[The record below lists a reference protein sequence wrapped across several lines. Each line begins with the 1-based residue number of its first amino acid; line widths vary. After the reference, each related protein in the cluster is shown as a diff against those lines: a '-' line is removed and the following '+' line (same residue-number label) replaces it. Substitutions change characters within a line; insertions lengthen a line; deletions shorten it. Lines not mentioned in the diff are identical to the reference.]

1 MRRRPAVPR
10 LIRLW
15 LQGAQKVQQ
24 VLLILHRKFLVG
36 LHNSIRFGVRI
47 LAVAVAGMVENRVD
61 EILRPTV
68 VEKEE
73 TLPQSP
79 ERSGTKFIS
88 LGLTL
93 DNVVG
98 KASVPCDGAE
108 DRSRGLP
115 ECCRAPQRQTGRW

>member
-1 MRRRPAVPR
+1 MAVP
-10 LIRLW
+10 
-15 LQGAQKVQQ
+15 
-24 VLLILHRKFLVG
+24 
-36 LHNSIRFGVRI
+36 
-47 LAVAVAGMVENRVD
+47 VAGMVENRVD
-61 EILRPTV
+61 EILRTTV

-98 KASVPCDGAE
+98 KAWSHVMEQKIGVEVCLNVAERRKGRLAGGEGRVVAERASNLLEDLGSVLG
-108 DRSRGLP
+108 
-115 ECCRAPQRQTGRW
+115 